1 MYEINDRRGAI
12 REIQRYLLAL
22 HYFTDSIP
30 FLTID
35 GVYDRTTKDA
45 VVAYQSLRGLPT
57 TGVVDEATFDLLFT
71 DYSAASV
78 ALAKNAFIPP
88 DTPLPVGVGKSGAA
102 IRNLQELI
110 AALLPRYGIRV
121 TVDRSGIF
129 SYATA
134 RAVNALRRVY
144 RLPEDGTVT
153 NELFL
158 KMQRDYENPPKT
170 PVSPE

>member
-1 MYEINDRRGAI
+1 MYEINDKRGAI
-12 REIQRYLLAL
+12 REIQRYLFAL

-35 GVYDRTTKDA
+35 GVYDSTTKRA
-45 VVAYQSLRGLPT
+45 VLAYQALRGLPT
-57 TGVVDEATFDLLFT
+57 TGVVDARTFDLLFA
-71 DYSAASV
+71 DYRAAAT

-88 DTPLPVGVGKSGAA
+88 DTPLPVGIGKSGAG

-110 AALLPRYGIRV
+110 AALLPRYDIHV
-121 TVDRSGIF
+121 AVDRSGIF

-158 KMQRDYENPPKT
+158 KLQRDYENPPKSIPLT
-170 PVSPE
+170 E